1 MCHMKGYQSRH
12 NKLQWGFPIE
22 RCRWV
27 CDLLGEH
34 WMKIGRLF
42 AALKKDLPGLAL
54 HYVCIEGSCLLFWLA
69 LYDGWHKK
77 SCHTNVLCKNG
88 IDSISL
94 SCCSGS
100 TYKMVWLFMSFFA
113 KAKSSIQDYFYI
125 RSTSCPLFFIMDSK
139 FVQMTLLFFLSKGL
153 VCTRC
158 R

>member
-1 MCHMKGYQSRH
+1 M
-12 NKLQWGFPIE
+12 GFSYWTLSLSMRPP
-22 RCRWV
+22 R
-27 CDLLGEH
+27 G
-34 WMKIGRLF
+34 
-42 AALKKDLPGLAL
+42 ALNENWTFICCSKKRLAL
-54 HYVCIEGSCLLFWLA
+54 ASFTLCLYRRELPSFLVGLA

-113 KAKSSIQDYFYI
+113 LQKPNHPFETIFISGARLVHCSLLWTPNSSKWH
-125 RSTSCPLFFIMDSK
+125 C
-139 FVQMTLLFFLSKGL
+139 FFLSKGL

>member
-1 MCHMKGYQSRH
+1 MKGYQSRH
-12 NKLQWGFPIE
+12 NKLQRGFPIE

-113 KAKSSIQDYFYI
+113 LQKPNHPFETIFISGARLVHCSLLWTPNSSKWH
-125 RSTSCPLFFIMDSK
+125 CFFFSLKD
-139 FVQMTLLFFLSKGL
+139 
-153 VCTRC
+153 
-158 R
+158 